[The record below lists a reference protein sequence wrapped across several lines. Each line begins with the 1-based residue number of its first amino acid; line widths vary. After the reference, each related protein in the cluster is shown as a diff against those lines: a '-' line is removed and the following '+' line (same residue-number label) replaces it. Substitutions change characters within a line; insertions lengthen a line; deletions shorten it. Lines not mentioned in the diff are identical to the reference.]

1 MANKVKTI
9 GVLTSGGDAPGMN
22 AAIRA
27 VVRSAI
33 YYGCKVYGINRGYK
47 GLIEEDIQEMNL
59 SSVGDIIHRGG
70 TILKSSRCEEFK
82 TEEGRAIGVK
92 VLKKYGIDCLV
103 VIGGDGSFN
112 GAQKLS
118 DLGFPA
124 IGIPG
129 TIDNDLAYT
138 DYTIG
143 FDTTQNTIIDAIGK
157 IRDTSSSH
165 ERVNIIEVMGRH
177 CGDLALY
184 AGLAGGAETV
194 IVPEVDFKVEDVC
207 NKLKTTQKRGKRHSI
222 IVLAEGVGNAQDL
235 GKEVIKETGADLRVT
250 VLGHVQRGGSPTA
263 FDRVLSTKYGAKAME
278 LALEGKFN
286 VLTVIK
292 DGKLGSVPLEDVV
305 GNNKEIGAASGNT
318 PESNIRRVNLDH
330 DLVKTARHIGINL
343 GD

>member
-1 MANKVKTI
+1 MKKIA
-9 GVLTSGGDAPGMN
+9 VLTSGGDAPGMN

-27 VVRSAI
+27 VVRTALNN
-33 YYGCKVYGINRGYK
+33 GIEVMGVQRGYS
-47 GLIEEDIQEMNL
+47 GLINGELFSMDKT
-59 SSVGDIIHRGG
+59 SVSDIIQRGG
-70 TILKSSRCEEFK
+70 TILRTARCPEFK
-82 TEEGRAIGVK
+82 NEEVRKKAAKILQAYGVEA
-92 VLKKYGIDCLV
+92 LV

-184 AGLAGGAETV
+184 AGLAVGAETV

-263 FDRVLSTKYGAKAME
+263 FDRILASRMGVRAVE
-278 LALEGKFN
+278 LL
-286 VLTVIK
+286 L
-292 DGKLGSVPLEDVV
+292 DGKAARVV
-305 GNNKEIGAASGNT
+305 GIRDNKIIDMDIHEALSMT
-318 PESNIRRVNLDH
+318 KEFDK
-330 DLVKTARHIGINL
+330 DTYEMVKILSI
-343 GD
+343 

>member
-1 MANKVKTI
+1 MKKIA
-9 GVLTSGGDAPGMN
+9 VLTSGGDAPGMN

-47 GLIEEDIQEMNL
+47 GLIEEDIKEMNL

-92 VLKKYGIDCLV
+92 VLKKYGIDCIV

-118 DLGFPA
+118 ELGFPA

-143 FDTTQNTIIDAIGK
+143 FDTTQNTILDAIGK

-194 IVPEVDFKVEDVC
+194 IVPEIDFKVEDVC

-235 GKEVIKETGADLRVT
+235 GKEIIKETGADLRVT

-263 FDRVLSTKYGAKAME
+263 FDRILASRMGVRAVELLLDGKA
-278 LALEGKFN
+278 ARVVG
-286 VLTVIK
+286 IK
-292 DGKLGSVPLEDVV
+292 D
-305 GNNKEIGAASGNT
+305 NKIIDMDIHEALSMT
-318 PESNIRRVNLDH
+318 KTFDKDTYEM
-330 DLVKTARHIGINL
+330 VKILSI
-343 GD
+343 

>member
-1 MANKVKTI
+1 MKKIA
-9 GVLTSGGDAPGMN
+9 VLTSGGDAPGMN
-22 AAIRA
+22 AALRA
-27 VVRSAI
+27 VTRMALHHGLEVM
-33 YYGCKVYGINRGYK
+33 GVQRGYA
-47 GLIEEDIQEMNL
+47 GLINGELFKMDRK
-59 SSVGDIIHRGG
+59 SVSEIINRGG
-70 TILKSSRCEEFK
+70 TILRTARCLEFK
-82 TEEGRAIGVK
+82 QEEVREKAAQILKAYGVEA
-92 VLKKYGIDCLV
+92 LV

-263 FDRVLSTKYGAKAME
+263 FDRILASRMGVRAVE
-278 LALEGKFN
+278 LL
-286 VLTVIK
+286 L
-292 DGKLGSVPLEDVV
+292 DGKAARVV
-305 GNNKEIGAASGNT
+305 GIRDNKIIDMDIHEALSMT
-318 PESNIRRVNLDH
+318 KEFDK
-330 DLVKTARHIGINL
+330 DTYEMVKILSI
-343 GD
+343 